1 LYLSKAMSN
10 AIRILPHYTYDDYVL
25 WEGKWEVIEGLPYAM
40 SPAPLPRH
48 QIVASSLQSLFWI
61 ALRKCKKC
69 QVSQP
74 LDYRIGE
81 DTILQ
86 PDMIVICKPI
96 TKKYLDFPPA
106 LVAEVL
112 SPSTALKDR
121 HSKYSIYESQGIR
134 YYIIIDPDKNEAEV
148 YELMEGKY
156 HLMKQGKDFSF
167 GFDLDECRAEISFGE
182 IW

>member
-1 LYLSKAMSN
+1 MSN
-10 AIRILPHYTYDDYVL
+10 AIKILPHYTYEDYVL
-25 WEGKWEVIEGLPYAM
+25 WEGKWEVIEGVPYAR
-40 SPAPLPRH
+40 SPAPVPRH
-48 QIVASSLQSLFWI
+48 QVIAGNLHSEFRLQLKNCIS
-61 ALRKCKKC
+61 CK
-69 QVSQP
+69 VYQP
-74 LDYRIGE
+74 IDYLVEE

-86 PDMIVICKPI
+86 PDLLIICKPV
-96 TKKYLDFPPA
+96 TKKFLDFPPN

-148 YELMEGKY
+148 YQLIEGKY
-156 HLMKQGKDFSF
+156 QLMIQGKDFSF
-167 GFDLDECRAEISFGE
+167 TFDLDECMAEIAFKE